1 MITIGP
7 VRTGASFGLGRSRMA
22 GLQGRRCHRPACEQ
36 LAGTTTTPNVRA
48 AGIAMS
54 GGSTASAMI
63 RHRELL
69 APRVPGRSG
78 RSESALL
85 DVGEDDGGRSKCM
98 TGEPPRA
105 AIELIAGLTLT
116 PPVFEDRGRD
126 GAER

>member
-54 GGSTASAMI
+54 GWLDRQRDDPT
-63 RHRELL
+63 
-69 APRVPGRSG
+69 PGAAR
-78 RSESALL
+78 
-85 DVGEDDGGRSKCM
+85 
-98 TGEPPRA
+98 PPRPRSFGS
-105 AIELIAGLTLT
+105 I
-116 PPVFEDRGRD
+116 
-126 GAER
+126 